1 MYSQTYVVIQLYLNR
16 AQFEYQQ
23 YDKVLG
29 FLLVADRRQMK

>member
-29 FLLVADRRQMK
+29 FFACC